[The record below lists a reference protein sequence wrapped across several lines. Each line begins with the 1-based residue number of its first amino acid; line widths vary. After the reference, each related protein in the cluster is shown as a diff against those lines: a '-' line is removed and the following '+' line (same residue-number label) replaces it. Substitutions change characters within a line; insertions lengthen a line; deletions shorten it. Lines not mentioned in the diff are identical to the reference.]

1 MRPVAIA
8 LIALA
13 LGIGGLLTIG
23 AAIEIV
29 QEPTCRDLNSGE
41 VEAESGADCFPGSLD
56 RRALVGV
63 LLVGSGVAAF
73 GATMAGFFASITARR
88 DGLFVALAVV
98 SVLFFVLAFVA
109 ARAA

>member
-1 MRPVAIA
+1 MKPVAVA

-29 QEPTCRDLNSGE
+29 REPTCRDLNRE
-41 VEAESGADCFPGSLD
+41 VEAESGTDCFPGSLD

-73 GATMAGFFASITARR
+73 GATMAGFYASITARR
-88 DGLFVALAVV
+88 GGLFLALVVV
-98 SVLFFVLAFVA
+98 SVLFFTLAFVA